1 MTTEISFSNAIAA
14 YKAAARAPGDIL
26 PDAGTAQATGGES
39 GSFASLVKQAVRST
53 VDANRVGE
61 QVSMRALE
69 GKADLR
75 DVMMAVN
82 NAEVTLQTMVSVRDK
97 MVNAYQ
103 TILRM
108 PL

>member
-1 MTTEISFSNAIAA
+1 MTDVSFSNAVAA

-26 PDAGTAQATGGES
+26 PEAGNAGADGGDS
-39 GSFASLVKQAVRST
+39 SFAAMVKQAVRTT
-53 VDANRVGE
+53 VDTNRVGE
-61 QVSMRALE
+61 RMSMRALE

-82 NAEVTLQTMVSVRDK
+82 NAEVTLQTMVSVRDR

>member
-1 MTTEISFSNAIAA
+1 MTDISVSNAIAA
-14 YKAAARAPGDIL
+14 YKAAAKAPGDIL
-26 PDAGTAQATGGES
+26 PNASQAPTTSGGD
-39 GSFASLVKQAVRST
+39 GSFAAMVKQAVRT
-53 VDANRVGE
+53 TIDANRAGE
-61 QVSMRALE
+61 QVSMRAVQ

-75 DVMMAVN
+75 DVMLAVN
-82 NAEVTLQTMVSVRDK
+82 NAEVTLQTMVSVRDR

>member
-1 MTTEISFSNAIAA
+1 MTEVSFSNAIAA
-14 YKAAARAPGDIL
+14 YKAAARAPGEIL
-26 PDAGTAQATGGES
+26 PNAGQPEANGGGDS
-39 GSFASLVKQAVRST
+39 SFATMVKQAVRT
-53 VDANRVGE
+53 TIDANRDSE
-61 QVSMRALE
+61 QMSMRALQ

-82 NAEVTLQTMVSVRDK
+82 NAEVTLQTMVSVRDR
-97 MVNAYQ
+97 MVTAYQ